1 LANLPISSIIFLI
14 LKIVLDNGNKLWY
27 NNSRD
32 WKEVHIGKARYP
44 HNSKRPEPAGVRKAI
59 ASADKEALRI
69 ALTPRQRAFCHEYVV
84 DFNASAAAVRA
95 GYAPLYVDRQAWV
108 LKNHA
113 GVQAYIDHL
122 TKSKE
127 AKVMSVNPEYLIQK
141 VTAIINDD
149 SAKDNDKLRGI
160 EMLMRHLGMFV
171 ERTEIT
177 GKDGGAI
184 EVEQRRIEQEAQ
196 SFTSLI
202 QGLKERA
209 DGTTLN

>member
-1 LANLPISSIIFLI
+1 
-14 LKIVLDNGNKLWY
+14 
-27 NNSRD
+27 
-32 WKEVHIGKARYP
+32 
-44 HNSKRPEPAGVRKAI
+44 
-59 ASADKEALRI
+59 
-69 ALTPRQRAFCHEYVV
+69 
-84 DFNASAAAVRA
+84 
-95 GYAPLYVDRQAWV
+95 
-108 LKNHA
+108 
-113 GVQAYIDHL
+113 
-122 TKSKE
+122 
-127 AKVMSVNPEYLIQK
+127 MSVNPEYLIQK